1 MTIIANDTFDALPF
15 TRAATVITIHTAAIC
30 PGITFQ
36 PLGRPPIGVGLF
48 SVMPH
53 AAGFGF
59 QAQAYALR
67 NDESPDALVD
77 WLEER
82 LPATGTILTRE
93 RDHLAW
99 TLRGAS
105 NPRRHPRI
113 AACFHHAPERLCV
126 VPEAGLR
133 HAPGLV
139 PVSVP
144 CQCRVGEPC
153 NRRLPGFFLPD
164 PNDIEAGL
172 IRLAQA
178 IWRRWAEQHA
188 SFADPDH
195 PARNALRA
203 FDAHAVTA
211 RV

>member
-1 MTIIANDTFDALPF
+1 MTIIANDAFDVLPF

-30 PGITFQ
+30 PGIPFQ
-36 PLGRPPIGVGLF
+36 PLGRPPIGVALF
-48 SVMPH
+48 SVTPH

-59 QAQAYALR
+59 HTQAYALR
-67 NDESPDALVD
+67 DEALPDALVD

-82 LPATGTILTRE
+82 LPATGTVLARE

-113 AACFHHAPERLCV
+113 AGFLPHAPERLCV
-126 VPEAGLR
+126 VPEAALR
-133 HAPGLV
+133 HVPGLT

-153 NRRLPGFFLPD
+153 ERRLPGFFLPD
-164 PNDIEAGL
+164 PTDTEAGL
-172 IRLAQA
+172 TRLAQA
-178 IWRRWAEQHA
+178 TWRRWAEQHA

-195 PARNALRA
+195 PARAALRA
-203 FDAHAVTA
+203 FDAQAVTA
-211 RV
+211 RS